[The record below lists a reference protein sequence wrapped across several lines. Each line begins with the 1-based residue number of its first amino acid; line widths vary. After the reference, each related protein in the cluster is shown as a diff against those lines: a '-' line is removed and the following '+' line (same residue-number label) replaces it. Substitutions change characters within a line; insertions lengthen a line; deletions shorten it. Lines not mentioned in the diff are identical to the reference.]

1 MATSD
6 SCRKYEDIIM
16 EYWEERGSDSVARSF
31 WGANGVPQMEMSL
44 LEKLLSK
51 SIDDR
56 DSVRSGGLAKAL
68 DMWIAEELRI
78 AGFDGDAVWPR
89 LHAPRVL
96 DPSVLR
102 FIGTLN
108 ATSAEACC
116 NALPRYAS
124 SNANVL
130 GSAYRKQVDVG
141 LSSWMT
147 GPEILISTKTM
158 GSSYGKNLANRFE
171 EAYGDAK
178 NLKGRHPLATLGFF
192 FLINSEIVNEP
203 KNYAKAVSMLE
214 KLQME
219 NDAYDV
225 VCLMLIDF
233 DQPACALVSDANRS
247 VPHHL
252 SIEHFF
258 SEVVSLTLLRAS
270 LDSHDLARAKIAGR
284 SSN

>member
-6 SCRKYEDIIM
+6 SCRKYEEEIM
-16 EYWEERGSDSVARSF
+16 KYWEERNSDSVSREYWDGS
-31 WGANGVPQMEMSL
+31 GVPKVELLL
-44 LEKLLSK
+44 LERLLSRSVK
-51 SIDDR
+51 DG

-68 DMWIAEELRI
+68 DMWIAEELRA
-78 AGFDGDAVWPR
+78 AGFDGEAVWPR

-102 FIGTLN
+102 FICSLN
-108 ATSAEACC
+108 AKTAEACC
-116 NALPRYAS
+116 EELPRYAS
-124 SNANVL
+124 SNASIM

-147 GPEILISTKTM
+147 GPEVLISTKTM
-158 GSSYGKNLANRFE
+158 GSSFGKNLANRFE

-192 FLINSEIVNEP
+192 FLVNSDIVQEP
-203 KNYAKAVSMLE
+203 KSYAKAVSMLD

-219 NDAYDV
+219 DDAYDV

-233 DQPACALVSDANRS
+233 DSTSCVRISDANET
-247 VPHHL
+247 VPDHL
-252 SIEHFF
+252 SVRHFF
-258 SEVVSLTLLRAS
+258 SELVSLTLLRAS
-270 LDSHDLARAKIAGR
+270 LEAHDLARAKVSGIR
-284 SSN
+284 Q